1 MLRGDMGPDTPLS
14 VAAPSKTLTVKKYAN
29 RRLYDTEES
38 RYITMEEL
46 VVRIRAGRD
55 IRVLDA
61 KTDEDLTQPTL
72 VQLLVE
78 TRRAYLLPV
87 PLLMQIVRMGD
98 DAIAEFFGRYMTWAL
113 EMYFQMKQQASSSWN
128 PFAQMP
134 FNATGA
140 LARMALGIYDRGAG
154 AGASASQTMP
164 ASTSPL
170 PPPSSAP
177 PPPPQDSVAD
187 LRRELEELKKS
198 LKAGS
203 SRAKKRK

>member
-1 MLRGDMGPDTPLS
+1 MGPDTPRL
-14 VAAPSKTLTVKKYAN
+14 VAAPGKTLTVKKYAN

-78 TRRAYLLPV
+78 TKRAYLLPV

-140 LARMALGIYDRGAG
+140 LARMALGIYDRGG
-154 AGASASQTMP
+154 AGASQPMP
-164 ASTSPL
+164 VATSPL
-170 PPPSSAP
+170 PPPSSP
-177 PPPPQDSVAD
+177 PPAGDSVAD

-198 LKAGS
+198 LKTGAT
-203 SRAKKRK
+203 RAKKRK